1 MRLSFGFE
9 TTLELVGDALRP
21 CEILRDMQKL
31 ILFIKRVYVPL
42 LFIVF
47 EIVALRYYAHS
58 SSYAEARLLTASNRI
73 VGGVYGSISGIGDYF
88 GLRRENRLLLDEV
101 ARLNNELTRYRENEV
116 YQLLDSL
123 GSEIETKYTYMTARV
138 IRNSVGRMRNFITLN
153 KGLRDGVETDMAVLT
168 PSGAMVGYVISCSER
183 YAVCISILNVDFNA
197 SGKLAGDGHSGSIY
211 WDGKSTENVQM
222 HELSKYAAVEVGD
235 TVVSTGYSHFF
246 PEDVAIGYVTSVSA
260 DQTTSSYDLE
270 LRLAADMTRLNDVVL
285 IKNVDLYELE
295 ALEAEADSIYQIR

>member
-9 TTLELVGDALRP
+9 TTLELVGYALRP

-42 LFIVF
+42 LFIIF
-47 EIVALRYYAHS
+47 EIVAVRYYAHS
-58 SSYAEARLLTASNRI
+58 SSYAEARLLTTSNRI
-73 VGGVYGSISGIGDYF
+73 VGGVYGAISGIGDYF

-101 ARLNNELTRYRENEV
+101 ARLNNELTRYRENEA

-211 WDGKSTENVQM
+211 WDGKSTEKVQM

>member
-9 TTLELVGDALRP
+9 TTLELVGYALRP

-42 LFIVF
+42 LFIIF

-285 IKNVDLYELE
+285 IKNIDLYELE

>member
-42 LFIVF
+42 LFIIF

-58 SSYAEARLLTASNRI
+58 SSYAEARLLTTSNRI

-211 WDGKSTENVQM
+211 WDGKSTEKVQM

>member
-42 LFIVF
+42 LFIIF

-58 SSYAEARLLTASNRI
+58 SSYAEARLLTSSNRI

>member
-9 TTLELVGDALRP
+9 TTLELVGYALRP

-42 LFIVF
+42 LFIIF
-47 EIVALRYYAHS
+47 EIVAVRYYAHS

-211 WDGKSTENVQM
+211 WDGKSTEKVQM

>member
-9 TTLELVGDALRP
+9 TTLELVWYALRP

-42 LFIVF
+42 LFIIF
-47 EIVALRYYAHS
+47 EIVAVRYYAHS

-73 VGGVYGSISGIGDYF
+73 VGGVYGAISGIGDYF
-88 GLRRENRLLLDEV
+88 GLRRENMLLLDEV

>member
-42 LFIVF
+42 LFIIF

-211 WDGKSTENVQM
+211 WDGKSTEKVQM

>member
-42 LFIVF
+42 LFIIF
-47 EIVALRYYAHS
+47 EIVAVRYYAHS

-211 WDGKSTENVQM
+211 WDGKSTEKIQM

>member
-1 MRLSFGFE
+1 MH
-9 TTLELVGDALRP
+9 
-21 CEILRDMQKL
+21 KL

-42 LFIVF
+42 LFIVL

-211 WDGKSTENVQM
+211 WDGKSTEKVQM

>member
-31 ILFIKRVYVPL
+31 ILFIKWVYVPL
-42 LFIVF
+42 LFIIF
-47 EIVALRYYAHS
+47 EIVAVRYYAHS

-73 VGGVYGSISGIGDYF
+73 VGGVYGAISGIGDYF

>member
-9 TTLELVGDALRP
+9 TTLELVGYALRP

-42 LFIVF
+42 LFIIF
-47 EIVALRYYAHS
+47 EIVAVRYYAHS

>member
-42 LFIVF
+42 LFIIF
-47 EIVALRYYAHS
+47 EIVAVRYYAHS
-58 SSYAEARLLTASNRI
+58 SSYAEARLLTTSNRI
-73 VGGVYGSISGIGDYF
+73 VGGVYGAISGIGDYF

>member
-42 LFIVF
+42 LFIIF
-47 EIVALRYYAHS
+47 EIVAVRYYAHS

-73 VGGVYGSISGIGDYF
+73 VGGVYGAISGIGDYF
-88 GLRRENRLLLDEV
+88 GLRRENMLLLDEV

-153 KGLRDGVETDMAVLT
+153 KGLRDGGETDMAVLT

-222 HELSKYAAVEVGD
+222 RPLRW
-235 TVVSTGYSHFF
+235 
-246 PEDVAIGYVTSVSA
+246 AIRLCRPA
-260 DQTTSSYDLE
+260 IRTSS
-270 LRLAADMTRLNDVVL
+270 RRMSR
-285 IKNVDLYELE
+285 
-295 ALEAEADSIYQIR
+295 

>member
-42 LFIVF
+42 LFIIF

-211 WDGKSTENVQM
+211 WDGKSTEKIQM

>member
-9 TTLELVGDALRP
+9 TTLELVGYALRP

-42 LFIVF
+42 LFIIF

-211 WDGKSTENVQM
+211 WDGKSTEKVQM

>member
-42 LFIVF
+42 LFIIF

-58 SSYAEARLLTASNRI
+58 SSYAEARLLTTSNRI

>member
-1 MRLSFGFE
+1 
-9 TTLELVGDALRP
+9 
-21 CEILRDMQKL
+21 MQKL

-42 LFIVF
+42 LFIVL

-211 WDGKSTENVQM
+211 WDGKSTEKVQM

>member
-31 ILFIKRVYVPL
+31 ILFIKWVYVPL
-42 LFIVF
+42 LFIIF
-47 EIVALRYYAHS
+47 EIVAVRYYAHS

-211 WDGKSTENVQM
+211 WDGKSTEKVQM

>member
-42 LFIVF
+42 LFIIF
-47 EIVALRYYAHS
+47 EIVAVRYYAHS

>member
-42 LFIVF
+42 LFIIF

-58 SSYAEARLLTASNRI
+58 SSYAEARLLTSSNRI

-211 WDGKSTENVQM
+211 WDGKSTEKVQM

>member
-1 MRLSFGFE
+1 
-9 TTLELVGDALRP
+9 
-21 CEILRDMQKL
+21 MQKL

-42 LFIVF
+42 LFIVL

-101 ARLNNELTRYRENEV
+101 ARLNNELTRYRENEA

-211 WDGKSTENVQM
+211 WDGKSTEKVQM

>member
-42 LFIVF
+42 LFIIF
-47 EIVALRYYAHS
+47 EIVAVRYYAHS

-211 WDGKSTENVQM
+211 WDGKSTEKVQM

>member
-42 LFIVF
+42 LFIIF
-47 EIVALRYYAHS
+47 EIVAVRYYAHS
-58 SSYAEARLLTASNRI
+58 SSYAEARLLTTSNRI

-285 IKNVDLYELE
+285 IKNIDLYELE

>member
-42 LFIVF
+42 LFIIF

-58 SSYAEARLLTASNRI
+58 SSYAEARLLTTSNRI
-73 VGGVYGSISGIGDYF
+73 VGGVYGAISGIGDYF

>member
-42 LFIVF
+42 LFIIF

-58 SSYAEARLLTASNRI
+58 SSYAEARLLTTSNRI
-73 VGGVYGSISGIGDYF
+73 VGGVYGAISGIGDYF

-211 WDGKSTENVQM
+211 WDGKSTEKIQM

>member
-42 LFIVF
+42 LFIIF

-58 SSYAEARLLTASNRI
+58 SSYAEARLLTTSNKI
-73 VGGVYGSISGIGDYF
+73 VGGVYGAISGIGDYF

-101 ARLNNELTRYRENEV
+101 ARLNNELTRYRENEA

-211 WDGKSTENVQM
+211 WDGKSTEKVQM

>member
-1 MRLSFGFE
+1 
-9 TTLELVGDALRP
+9 
-21 CEILRDMQKL
+21 MQKL

-42 LFIVF
+42 LFIVL

-58 SSYAEARLLTASNRI
+58 SSYAEARLLAASNRI
-73 VGGVYGSISGIGDYF
+73 VGGVYGSVSGIGDYF

-211 WDGKSTENVQM
+211 WDGKSTEKVQM

-260 DQTTSSYDLE
+260 DETTSSYDLE
-270 LRLAADMTRLNDVVL
+270 LRLAADMTRLYDVVL

>member
-42 LFIVF
+42 LFIIF

-88 GLRRENRLLLDEV
+88 CLRRENRLLLDEV

-211 WDGKSTENVQM
+211 WDGKSTEKVQM

>member
-1 MRLSFGFE
+1 MRLSFGFA

-42 LFIVF
+42 LFIIF

-211 WDGKSTENVQM
+211 WDGKSTEKVQM

>member
-1 MRLSFGFE
+1 MGRKIRWGRLFRRAE
-9 TTLELVGDALRP
+9 EWRALS
-21 CEILRDMQKL
+21 EW
-31 ILFIKRVYVPL
+31 L
-42 LFIVF
+42 L
-47 EIVALRYYAHS
+47 A
-58 SSYAEARLLTASNRI
+58 T
-73 VGGVYGSISGIGDYF
+73 
-88 GLRRENRLLLDEV
+88 LDEV

>member
-42 LFIVF
+42 LFIIF
-47 EIVALRYYAHS
+47 EIVAVRYYAHS
-58 SSYAEARLLTASNRI
+58 SSYAEARLLTTSNRI

-211 WDGKSTENVQM
+211 WDGKSTEKVQM

>member
-9 TTLELVGDALRP
+9 TTLELVGYALRP

-42 LFIVF
+42 LFIIF

>member
-42 LFIVF
+42 LFIIF

-235 TVVSTGYSHFF
+235 TVVSTGYSLCF

>member
-9 TTLELVGDALRP
+9 TTLELVGYALRP

-31 ILFIKRVYVPL
+31 ILFIKWVYVPL
-42 LFIVF
+42 LFIIF
-47 EIVALRYYAHS
+47 EIVAVRYYAHS

-211 WDGKSTENVQM
+211 WDGKSTEKVQM

>member
-9 TTLELVGDALRP
+9 TTLELVGYALRP

-42 LFIVF
+42 LFIIF

-58 SSYAEARLLTASNRI
+58 SSYAEARLLTTSNRI
-73 VGGVYGSISGIGDYF
+73 VGGVYGAISGIGDYF

-101 ARLNNELTRYRENEV
+101 ARLNNELTRYRENEA

>member
-9 TTLELVGDALRP
+9 TTRELVGDALRP

-42 LFIVF
+42 LFIIF

-211 WDGKSTENVQM
+211 WDGKSTEKIQM

>member
-42 LFIVF
+42 LFIIF

-101 ARLNNELTRYRENEV
+101 ARLNNELTRYRENEA

>member
-1 MRLSFGFE
+1 
-9 TTLELVGDALRP
+9 
-21 CEILRDMQKL
+21 MQKL

-42 LFIVF
+42 LFIVL

>member
-9 TTLELVGDALRP
+9 TTLELVGYALRP

-42 LFIVF
+42 LFIIF

-58 SSYAEARLLTASNRI
+58 SSYAEARLLTTSNRI
-73 VGGVYGSISGIGDYF
+73 VGGVYGAISGIGDYF

-101 ARLNNELTRYRENEV
+101 ARLNNELTRYRENEA

-211 WDGKSTENVQM
+211 WDGKSTEKVQM